1 MADLRD
7 AGYRTIPLDML
18 EEACADDSP
27 TEEVPSKPTCPP
39 GCRERVPPLQPSSSS
54 SEHSTSSDEEND
66 EEPDRT
72 VEGSEEETQSQRS
85 DEETRGEEGAEEDDD
100 DDANDVANEEYPSQ
114 DNVVVSASTSD
125 ETKTETLLDDNEIV
139 YVGTYDDEI
148 QIIKVKCTKEV
159 GTSKPSLAEHIK
171 RSPSSSQKPFVKR
184 TIHERS
190 PQP

>member
-72 VEGSEEETQSQRS
+72 VEGSEEET
-85 DEETRGEEGAEEDDD
+85 
-100 DDANDVANEEYPSQ
+100 
-114 DNVVVSASTSD
+114 
-125 ETKTETLLDDNEIV
+125 
-139 YVGTYDDEI
+139 
-148 QIIKVKCTKEV
+148 
-159 GTSKPSLAEHIK
+159 
-171 RSPSSSQKPFVKR
+171 
-184 TIHERS
+184 
-190 PQP
+190 